1 LVLVEGEEDV
11 VGGAVDV
18 VVAVMDEE
26 EDVVAEVVEGDAV
39 EGAVVVEEEDL
50 PVDHGKEMDTEMET
64 EMMMR

>member
-1 LVLVEGEEDV
+1 MVLVEGDEDE
-11 VGGAVDV
+11 VGGAVDM

-50 PVDHGKEMDTEMET
+50 PMDHGKGMDTEMET

>member
-1 LVLVEGEEDV
+1 MVLGEGEEV
-11 VGGAVDV
+11 AVGGVVDV
-18 VVAVMDEE
+18 VVADMDEE

-50 PVDHGKEMDTEMET
+50 PMDHGKGMDTEMGT